1 MTIAARVAQLVAPK
15 QLVFEELTLDP
26 ARLAP
31 GEVLAETICSAIS
44 VGTEMA
50 AYLGE
55 PPLRPGPVYPRLVG
69 YCNVAEV
76 LAVGASVNG
85 LAAGQ
90 RILTLQSHRSA
101 FICAQDQ
108 VVLAL
113 PREADCHLA
122 ATTYLFHIGYDALL
136 KGGFDGGQPVAVI
149 GLGTLGIAAVALAAS
164 LGAQVTAFSD
174 QAPALALAR
183 EVGAIDARSKSVPAG
198 AASAGLVILT
208 SNKWADWRLALNLAR
223 SRGAL
228 CVLGFPGRGQPAPDF
243 NPLDSQFFYDRQLRI
258 LACGKAPEA
267 DVRRNCAFL
276 LERILSGR
284 LPARRLIDEVRPWH
298 ELGAVYEA
306 LARRQSGQLTR
317 ILQWRQ
323 A

>member
-1 MTIAARVAQLVAPK
+1 MTIAARVARLLAPK
-15 QLVFEELTLDP
+15 RLVFEEQALDP

-76 LAVGASVNG
+76 LAVGAAVQG

-90 RILTLQSHRSA
+90 RVLTLQSHRSA

-113 PREADCHLA
+113 PREADCQLA
-122 ATTYLFHIGYDALL
+122 ATTYLFQIGYDALL
-136 KGGFDGGQPVAVI
+136 KGGFDGSQQVAVI

-164 LGAQVTAFSD
+164 LGARVSAYSD
-174 QAPALALAR
+174 QPRSLELAR
-183 EVGAIDARSKSVPAG
+183 EVGAAQAFAKSIPAE
-198 AASAGLVILT
+198 AANADIVIST

-223 SRGAL
+223 SKGAL
-228 CVLGFPGRGQPAPDF
+228 CVLGFPGRGQAPADF

-258 LACGKAPEA
+258 IACGKAPQD
-267 DVRRNCAFL
+267 DVKRNCAFL

-284 LPARRLIDEVRPWH
+284 LPARRLIDEVRPWQ
-298 ELGAVYEA
+298 ELGAIYEA
-306 LARRQSGQLTR
+306 LASRKSGQLTR